1 MWNVFEQPWTLL
13 LAAGIVFLA
22 VMTFR
27 AVCPDRQRL
36 WQLAIPIVMVLAA
49 FALDLAVAT
58 DAEKIHALVRDTV
71 KAARS
76 RDIPA
81 LERLLAEDYRD
92 SCHPDK
98 RHLIDHARLALA
110 GSPLAAAKLISF
122 DLERLEPPN
131 ASVVLSLIATFD
143 PNSLVAQ
150 IYKPSLF
157 AGLRFSLARQA
168 DRRWLITA
176 IELVEVDKQ
185 PFTWRQVSQNIGTG

>member
-13 LAAGIVFLA
+13 VVAGIVFLA

-27 AVCPDRQRL
+27 AVCPDRQRP
-36 WQLAIPIVMVLAA
+36 WQLAIPVVIALTA

-58 DAEKIHALVRDTV
+58 DTEKVRALVRDAV
-71 KAARS
+71 KAGR
-76 RDIPA
+76 RQDIAA

-98 RHLIDHARLALA
+98 RHLIEHARSALA
-110 GSPLAAAKLISF
+110 GSPIASIKQISF
-122 DLERLEPPN
+122 DLERLESPN
-131 ASVVLSLIATFD
+131 ASVVLFLVTTFD

-150 IYKPSLF
+150 TYKPSLF
-157 AGLRFSLARQA
+157 VGLRFSLAKQP

-185 PFTWRQVSQNIGTG
+185 PFTWRQVSQNLGMG